1 MKLKKFSPIF
11 VFTLLS
17 LTCGG
22 GLANPFMDSPAD
34 KVKALV
40 AVINAQQYASHFMV
54 NIPICD
60 EASSSDDGYTLKS
73 SYSVESTIEVIDVR
87 DLGSKTLQ
95 INVRLVAMDVT
106 DAPEDLAF
114 SFSADSYL
122 SAEQRAEVSKLFD
135 RIHTVEL
142 ESSEIDTVETVAVE
156 NIYVGSVT
164 PESETGDREV
174 EEPFHV
180 LTGLGLDLL
189 AKTQIKNNIAQFLIA
204 SIPNL
209 KAKVD
214 ILNIVYESGEAGNAS
229 QLGSPF
235 CPSQKLSFLLNDIDD
250 AGVFARGYLPR
261 KKRKTNNEKIFLKDD
276 EGTPIAFTYK
286 SEVSESGIALLVSNG
301 RSGSVLSKKYADD
314 IVYHGLDQNRD
325 SSFKPVGGKSLTAGK
340 DSSYLGAVVRKNNN
354 GTFSQFCAA
363 TFISDRHLITAA
375 HCNINATHYVIAGRQ
390 IINDA
395 GGREI
400 KIQSVWRHIDYK
412 KLAPF
417 DSDIALITLEESTET
432 LGLGNLSIELL
443 PRSVTLN
450 DTINVMGWGAR
461 EVGGRGGESLL
472 EVYLDVERAYG
483 CKHKYSSTR
492 LKVTDNMFCAYKGG
506 DEPQDACQ
514 GDSGGGAFVRGE
526 GRQKNYLAGV
536 VSFGI
541 GCAHPSFSGV
551 YTSIHAFREWISSA
565 QTALADLDD

>member
-1 MKLKKFSPIF
+1 MKLKNLLPIF

-17 LTCGG
+17 LICGG

-40 AVINAQQYASHFMV
+40 AAINDQQYASHFMV
-54 NIPICD
+54 NIPICG
-60 EASSSDDGYTLKS
+60 EEYLSDDAYTLKS
-73 SYSVESTIEVIDVR
+73 SYSVESTIEVNDVL

-95 INVRLVAMDVT
+95 ISVRLVAMDISG
-106 DAPEDLAF
+106 APEDLAF

-135 RIHTVEL
+135 RVHRLEL
-142 ESSEIDTVETVAVE
+142 ESAEVDTVEVE
-156 NIYVGSVT
+156 SLNVGGVT
-164 PESETGDREV
+164 TESETGDSEV
-174 EEPFHV
+174 GEPFHL
-180 LTGLGLDLL
+180 LTGLGLDSL
-189 AKTQIKNNIAQFLIA
+189 AKIQLKNSVAQFLIA

-214 ILNIVYESGEAGNAS
+214 VLNIVYESGEPGNAS
-229 QLGSPF
+229 QLDSPF
-235 CPSQKLSFLLNDIDD
+235 CPSQKLSFLLNDADD

-301 RSGSVLSKKYADD
+301 RSGSILSQKYSDD
-314 IVYHGLDQNRD
+314 IVYHGLDQKGD
-325 SSFKPVGGKSLTAGK
+325 SGFKPVGGKSLAAGK

-375 HCNINATHYVIAGRQ
+375 HCNINATHYIVAGRQ
-390 IINDA
+390 VINGA
-395 GGREI
+395 NGREM

-432 LGLGNLSIELL
+432 LGLGNFSIDLL

-514 GDSGGGAFVRGE
+514 GDSGGGAFVRGA
-526 GRQKNYLAGV
+526 GSQKNYLAGV

-565 QTALADLDD
+565 QAALADLDG

>member
-1 MKLKKFSPIF
+1 MKFESLQRVFF
-11 VFTLLS
+11 FTLL
-17 LTCGG
+17 LVVCGDSW
-22 GLANPFMDSPAD
+22 AIPFMDGPAD

-40 AVINAQQYASHFMV
+40 GNVSEQKYVSHFTV

-60 EASSSDDGYTLKS
+60 EGNVSNNGYTLKS
-73 SYSVESTIEVIDVR
+73 SYSVASTIEVIDVQ

-95 INVRLVAMDVT
+95 MDLRLVEMDVS

-114 SFSADSYL
+114 SFSADSSL
-122 SAEQRAEVSKLFD
+122 SVEKRAEVSKLFD
-135 RIHTVEL
+135 RIYGANPYSV
-142 ESSEIDTVETVAVE
+142 SSE
-156 NIYVGSVT
+156 
-164 PESETGDREV
+164 SEIEHSGEG
-174 EEPFHV
+174 EPFHA
-180 LTGLGLDLL
+180 LESLGLASL
-189 AKTQIKNNIAQFLIA
+189 AKIQIKNSVAKFLIA
-204 SIPNL
+204 SIPDF
-209 KAKVD
+209 KSKVD
-214 ILNIVYESGEAGNAS
+214 VLYIRYEAGDPVNAT
-229 QLGSPF
+229 QLSSPF
-235 CPSQKLSFLLNDIDD
+235 CPTQKLSFLLNDIDD

-261 KKRKTNNEKIFLKDD
+261 KKRKTNNEKIFLKDA

-286 SEVSESGIALLVSNG
+286 SDISEAGIALLVSNG
-301 RSGSVLSKKYADD
+301 RSGSVLSQNYSDD
-314 IVYHGLDQNRD
+314 VAYRGLEQNENREH
-325 SSFKPVGGKSLTAGK
+325 KPVGGKALAAGK
-340 DSSYLGAVVRKNNN
+340 DSSYLGAVARKNNN

-390 IINDA
+390 VVNGS

-412 KLAPF
+412 KLAQF
-417 DSDIALITLEESTET
+417 DSDIAVITLEESTEA
-432 LGLGNLSIELL
+432 LGLGNLSVNLL

-450 DTINVMGWGAR
+450 DSINVMGWGAR

-472 EVYLDVERAYG
+472 EVYLGVERASG
-483 CKHKYSSTR
+483 CKYRYSSTR

-526 GRQKNYLAGV
+526 GSQKNYLAGV

-541 GCAHPSFSGV
+541 GCAQPSFSGV
-551 YTSIHAFREWISSA
+551 YTSIHAFEAWISSA
-565 QTALADLDD
+565 QAALADLDG